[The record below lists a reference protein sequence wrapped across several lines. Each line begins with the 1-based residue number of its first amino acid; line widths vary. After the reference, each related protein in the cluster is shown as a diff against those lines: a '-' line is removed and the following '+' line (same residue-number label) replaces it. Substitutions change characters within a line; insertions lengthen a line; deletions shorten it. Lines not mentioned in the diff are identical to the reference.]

1 MVRRLFLFRGLSGG
15 EVNVSAF
22 ASDHDGIEDDIVFF
36 RRDIID
42 HLAREA
48 NADLQAVGRLRKES
62 IVKAH
67 SKAESLARTGE
78 GHTWGD
84 DEIQLG
90 RIS

>member
-1 MVRRLFLFRGLSGG
+1 MVKRLFLFRRLCRG

-36 RRDIID
+36 GRDIIN

-48 NADLQAVGRLRKES
+48 NADLQAIGRLREES

-67 SKAESLARTGE
+67 PKAESLACAGE
-78 GHTWGD
+78 GHAWGD